1 MWYKVRLNPEC
12 GAHSSSTLLKSQG
25 RHDARL
31 LLRIWQVF
39 DSVRPSQVT
48 SSVILQPCRWSLIVI
63 DVRPTTKDK
72 RCTALPFRLSWPVS
86 ALHFMAIMSCTNLSC
101 TSIQPTNEQMG
112 ACCVASRAHVRLGL
126 KHRSSFIRKLC
137 SVRVPGYAHVIA
149 SHRSRAAVA
158 LCREGGSFG
167 WIGPGRERGRGREL
181 VSVSGSNHMGGSDDE
196 RVWEKKMMDRRQ
208 RKVKGVEVY
217 I

>member
-137 SVRVPGYAHVIA
+137 SVRALA
-149 SHRSRAAVA
+149 SPAMHTSSLLTGAERLWRCVVRAGPLGGSVRDA
-158 LCREGGSFG
+158 REGG
-167 WIGPGRERGRGREL
+167 
-181 VSVSGSNHMGGSDDE
+181 DE
-196 RVWEKKMMDRRQ
+196 S
-208 RKVKGVEVY
+208 
-217 I
+217 